1 MYRITYNQINGE
13 CSGLL
18 QLVTVSLRVAF
29 SLVTI
34 GGVEFIGIALQFPQ
48 SGCPGLCAATDGV
61 LLILTVPSPSVPPPL
76 FPAPVSK
83 NLDYPRAFAL
93 YPSYFSALASP
104 LVLLAFPVRLICYS
118 LSVTNLKPI
127 FPTISLDQP
136 GKRCMDAT
144 WQSIVPSV
152 APEPNTTVHNTRLNN
167 RYFKSG
173 NFLTYNNIYHPDVL
187 SVFLR
192 AKNVIQDRIQDLLDT
207 RSDSIEIAIAI
218 RCISSSSPKVSYYI
232 VDHAHKTVRWLDN
245 STPKCYHVNVD
256 IQMRDS
262 AEYWHHRSKFSVH
275 RHCLQEDR
283 VEVAALLNA
292 MLGASQNDP
301 DLDQEEI
308 KQYIRRLENIPHYH
322 RLQMIKQVLLPSF
335 IAKRYN
341 ILYPHFIYLLHQL
354 KTNFASPYS
363 AGLLQEPFAPL
374 VPAKREYISLE

>member
-1 MYRITYNQINGE
+1 M
-13 CSGLL
+13 S
-18 QLVTVSLRVAF
+18 
-29 SLVTI
+29 
-34 GGVEFIGIALQFPQ
+34 
-48 SGCPGLCAATDGV
+48 
-61 LLILTVPSPSVPPPL
+61 
-76 FPAPVSK
+76 
-83 NLDYPRAFAL
+83 
-93 YPSYFSALASP
+93 
-104 LVLLAFPVRLICYS
+104 YS

-283 VEVAALLNA
+283 AEVAALLNA

-308 KQYIRRLENIPHYH
+308 EQYIRRLENIPLLSPFTDDQTSTLAIIHSEA
-322 RLQMIKQVLLPSF
+322 LQHSLPAFYLPSPSIKNKLCQSLFGRSVTRF
-335 IAKRYN
+335 IHNHAHVN
-341 ILYPHFIYLLHQL
+341 PHTSMPRVVQSHSHRWSQPNANASHSNRHTGTTPPRVHLH
-354 KTNFASPYS
+354 
-363 AGLLQEPFAPL
+363 
-374 VPAKREYISLE
+374 